1 MKQSG
6 YPRKVVERAINR
18 QEKKSLNVNVEETSM
33 VKARIPFVDGTSQE
47 VRRIIRTAGVK
58 CAFYMPNTTRGLYSV
73 KDSLPPGYSTNVVY
87 AIKYK
92 TCDQE
97 YVGETKRAVKV

>member
-1 MKQSG
+1 
-6 YPRKVVERAINR
+6 
-18 QEKKSLNVNVEETSM
+18 M
-33 VKARIPFVDGTSQE
+33 VIARIPFVDGTSQE
-47 VRRIIRTAGVK
+47 VRRIVRTAGVK
-58 CAFYMPNTTRGLYSV
+58 CAFYMPNTTRGLYSME
-73 KDSLPPGYSTNVVY
+73 DSLPPGYSTNVVY